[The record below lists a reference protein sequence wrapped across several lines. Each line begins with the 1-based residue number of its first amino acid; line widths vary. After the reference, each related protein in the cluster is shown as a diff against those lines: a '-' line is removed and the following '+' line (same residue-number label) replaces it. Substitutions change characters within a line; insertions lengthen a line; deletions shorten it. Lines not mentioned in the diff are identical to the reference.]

1 MSSYVILTDTAC
13 DLPESYTKGNNID
26 VIPLYYTID
35 NVIYG
40 GEKNLEP
47 SKFYSK
53 MREGMMPTTQAV
65 NPEMARTAMESHLKN
80 EEDILYLAFSSGLSS
95 SCQSAMIAAEELKA
109 EYPNRKIEVID
120 TLCASLGQGLM
131 VYYSVEK
138 KKQGLSLEEN
148 AEYIRSLIPHL
159 VHQFTVDDLFHLHRG
174 GRVSKTVAIIGTMVN
189 VKPVMHVDNE
199 GKLVPT
205 GTCRGRKK
213 SLNKLVDNME
223 KLAEG
228 YENPMVM
235 ISHGDC
241 LEDAEYVKKQ
251 VETRLGCK
259 NFLINFVSP
268 TIGAHSGPGT
278 LALFFVGK
286 ER

>member
-13 DLPESYTKGNNID
+13 DLPESYTKENNID

-120 TLCASLGQGLM
+120 TL
-131 VYYSVEK
+131 
-138 KKQGLSLEEN
+138 
-148 AEYIRSLIPHL
+148 
-159 VHQFTVDDLFHLHRG
+159 
-174 GRVSKTVAIIGTMVN
+174 
-189 VKPVMHVDNE
+189 
-199 GKLVPT
+199 
-205 GTCRGRKK
+205 
-213 SLNKLVDNME
+213 
-223 KLAEG
+223 
-228 YENPMVM
+228 
-235 ISHGDC
+235 
-241 LEDAEYVKKQ
+241 
-251 VETRLGCK
+251 
-259 NFLINFVSP
+259 
-268 TIGAHSGPGT
+268 
-278 LALFFVGK
+278 
-286 ER
+286 